1 MDDSRISFDVW
12 SDLYADRVQTMRK
25 SEVRDLFAAL
35 SRPGVIALSGGLPDI
50 SSLPLDQVAECAR
63 RCVAVEGLRS
73 LQYGNSDGRIECRRT
88 ICKILAAQGV
98 EADPDEMI
106 LTSGSQQ
113 ALDFLGRVFL
123 NSGDDII
130 CEGPSYLGAF
140 QAFSAYEPTVHTIDM
155 DEEGIRTDLL
165 EAKLKELADQG
176 RKPKFIYVIPNF
188 NNPAGITMS
197 MPRRLRLLE
206 LARQYNTPVVEDDP
220 YGLIRFEGED
230 LTRLKTLDPNVIYL
244 GTTSK
249 IFAPGLRLA
258 WMVAPRHFLERINLA
273 KSGSDLC
280 TSPFNMILA
289 EHYFNEV
296 DWQAAL
302 EVSKSRYKE
311 RKDAML
317 AALAEFFPKDV
328 TWTKPEGGLFLWV
341 TFPPYLN
348 TEQLLPRAIE
358 EGVAFVP
365 GVYCYPDQRISSSMR
380 LCYSFETPERI
391 HEAIRRLSLCV
402 QDRMALYRAFLEAGA
417 LPESSHSES
426 YSSAREC

>member
-1 MDDSRISFDVW
+1 MVL
-12 SDLYADRVQTMRK
+12 SDLREK
-25 SEVRDLFAAL
+25 
-35 SRPGVIALSGGLPDI
+35 
-50 SSLPLDQVAECAR
+50 
-63 RCVAVEGLRS
+63 
-73 LQYGNSDGRIECRRT
+73 
-88 ICKILAAQGV
+88 
-98 EADPDEMI
+98 
-106 LTSGSQQ
+106 
-113 ALDFLGRVFL
+113 
-123 NSGDDII
+123 
-130 CEGPSYLGAF
+130 
-140 QAFSAYEPTVHTIDM
+140 
-155 DEEGIRTDLL
+155 
-165 EAKLKELADQG
+165 
-176 RKPKFIYVIPNF
+176 
-188 NNPAGITMS
+188 
-197 MPRRLRLLE
+197 
-206 LARQYNTPVVEDDP
+206 
-220 YGLIRFEGED
+220 
-230 LTRLKTLDPNVIYL
+230 
-244 GTTSK
+244 
-249 IFAPGLRLA
+249 
-258 WMVAPRHFLERINLA
+258 VAPRHFLERINLA

-365 GVYCYPDQRISSSMR
+365 GVYCYPDQRISSS
-380 LCYSFETPERI
+380 
-391 HEAIRRLSLCV
+391 IRRLSLCV

-426 YSSAREC
+426 QSSAREC